1 MSQSRKGPTL
11 EQPILLDYRIEK
23 TKSVVSETDHYV
35 GGYPIDSCAVIA
47 ALK

>member
-1 MSQSRKGPTL
+1 MRLRTGARSS
-11 EQPILLDYRIEK
+11 LDYRIEK
-23 TKSVVSETDHYV
+23 TRSVVSETDHYV